1 MNVNIN
7 ASRRNHKPFRGHD
20 FCGTPDNQARCNI
33 HSIRVSRLS
42 DTNNLSVFNPDVS
55 FDDAQ
60 HRIDNDGICHTD
72 IQHPVFRGFAGHIS
86 HSIPVGFSAAEQ
98 DFVSVTI
105 RRVIFFYLRNQ
116 AGIRKVDLVTDG
128 RSEHFTIFLSG

>member
-1 MNVNIN
+1 MNFGGAVMLKEREQKILDYM
-7 ASRRNHKPFRGHD
+7 KEE
-20 FCGTPDNQARCNI
+20 
-33 HSIRVSRLS
+33 IREKGYPPTAVSYTHLDVYKRQ
-42 DTNNLSVFNPDVS
+42 DVS
-55 FDDAQ
+55 FDDTQ

-86 HSIPVGFSAAEQ
+86 HSVPVGFSAAEQ
-98 DFVSVTI
+98 NFVSVTI